1 MKQTSNDIEVRAWSP
16 EKHCLALDGIRG
28 FAILIVTLYRLCK
41 ELDPSSHPLVGL
53 VCRISP
59 LGGRGVD
66 LFFVLSGFLITG
78 ILIKSKGKPNY
89 FRNFFARRSLRIFPL
104 YFLSLAVGLWVIP
117 RHLGGHLFERAR
129 MEQAYLWTY
138 TSNIRVS
145 WLNEWCF
152 GPFDHFWSLA
162 VEEHFYLVWPVIVL
176 ILSTKRLG
184 WFCALTVIAVAI
196 ARSMAETFQSLDV
209 AVDVLTVFRIDALC
223 LGALLAVIMQSTLRH
238 DQIRKVASIAT
249 MLLLATLVVVVLL
262 AGRMFG
268 IPALLCRMIFMAAIA
283 IILLSPQTSILL
295 KIFESSMLRFLGKYS
310 YGMYVVQLPLVTLVP
325 LTSLAYLLPSN
336 PIASSFI
343 YVAGMFGGITL
354 IAFLSFHLFES
365 HFLKLKKWFH

>member
-1 MKQTSNDIEVRAWSP
+1 MKQTSDDIEVRAWSP
-16 EKHCLALDGIRG
+16 EAHCLALDGIRG
-28 FAILIVTLYRLCK
+28 FAILIVTLYRVCK
-41 ELDPSSHPLVGL
+41 ELDPSSHPLIGL
-53 VCRISP
+53 VCRIAP

-78 ILIKSKGKPNY
+78 ILLRSKGKPKY
-89 FRNFFARRSLRIFPL
+89 FRNFIARRSLRIFPL
-104 YFLSLAVGLWVIP
+104 YFLSLAIGLWAIP
-117 RHLGGHLFERAR
+117 RSLGGHLFERAR

-138 TSNIRVS
+138 TSNVRIS

-162 VEEHFYLVWPVIVL
+162 VEEHFYFVWPVIVL

-196 ARSMAETFQSLDV
+196 ARSVAETFQSLDI

-223 LGALLAVIMQSTLRH
+223 LGALLAVIMQSSIRH
-238 DQIRKVASIAT
+238 DRIRSGAIIAAI
-249 MLLLATLVVVVLL
+249 LSLGTLIAVVLL
-262 AGRMFG
+262 GSRMFG
-268 IPALLCRMIFMAAIA
+268 LPALLCRLIFMAGIA
-283 IILLSPQTSILL
+283 FILLSPRTSILL
-295 KIFESSMLRFLGKYS
+295 RVFESAMLRFLGKYS

-325 LTSLAYLLPSN
+325 AASLVSLLPSN
-336 PIASSFI
+336 PIAFGLI
-343 YVAGMFGGITL
+343 YVAGMFACITFT
-354 IAFLSFHLFES
+354 AFLSFHLFES